1 MFVNLSDLQKFLAAG
16 KEYTRRLVKGLDY
29 WENGKEK
36 KYNVDDVVQ
45 AIWDA
50 RRVTEK

>member
-1 MFVNLSDLQKFLAAG
+1 MRDINILKGEERMNHYLPLAQAI
-16 KEYTRRLVKGLDY
+16 LD
-29 WENGKEK
+29 GKEK